1 MKVYTILICLLLQ
14 STAIWGQEKSF
25 VEEGQKETTV
35 IQITKHFHG
44 WTHCNLSDEPSLKSI
59 EIDGDELDFESDD
72 TCFYYLPNTSSD
84 KTIKFNLE
92 VNHID
97 DNKKA
102 SLSHKLSIGKQSTE
116 SISKTSTC
124 LWKHEGYSFS
134 ADLVVDCPIIIQA
147 LNSDPLSLSI
157 DKGEQL
163 RIEVGDFYDEDIVNA
178 YILYKLSSDN
188 NWKKLSSTKK
198 IRKNS
203 VINISYEDI
212 VGEPSASNNNY
223 INCSGKKIDIK
234 VMKKMIDKTW
244 SESNILQCV
253 FYHRGPQFELSAIR
267 RTACDPS
274 SITFTAK
281 IKNNS
286 KLYSNNKVFK
296 WEIAGFVE
304 KENEE
309 IENYIYS
316 AHVESFEDNEC
327 GEYTLK
333 LEGKDWLKNEQLLK
347 SKEDKWWIMQ
357 LQTIDG
363 IDYSNLSF
371 AKQWFQI
378 PPKLLSVEVEQDK
391 TYTIKRE
398 TKEYNSVSTSNAY
411 AVLKIN
417 DPNKNFEERLPYI
430 IKNEKDESIDTIYN
444 LPLSFGDLSVDEQN
458 NEKSDFLKEIEG
470 QKESFIK
477 SKLRIWYNEKVV
489 QQSDSVRIVKTTGTD
504 KTIQY
509 SMNPPCFFVS
519 TNYLFCLNSGNWTSS
534 DAKISRYTFSATLSD
549 SSFPRSFSLGTDMM
563 IYADQ
568 DGFLYYVT
576 NQKRNRI
583 NTDNKKTFLSLISHT
598 QDNILARDGDKLY
611 TFTVG
616 TTYTTCSI
624 FSEHPFTSF
633 ENLYKQSGGVIYQI
647 NEDIIEKYESKNN
660 NWEKTG
666 TYNAVS
672 KPSYKNV
679 TFTYD
684 RVTYKSNDGNWYCHY
699 NVPID
704 FKDLYNYFLSD
715 KTLLESNR
723 WEKAWNNYKEYLW
736 RMHVL
741 EKYGYHFKK
750 LNAFVRETDGDM
762 VSNGKLALYDIDG
775 CPTYFEYEVRV
786 PEEPRFEK
794 SNEVKPTSH
803 CSNDG
808 RITIKYL
815 GGGDSP
821 YIYGDY
827 YLSNIGD
834 ELTVT
839 DLKYGLNKIEL
850 ISASGSFP
858 LEHDIKSDATITVEE
873 TKNYVSCEDDKGGI
887 AIKVSPDISDYWLLN
902 YKGDII
908 NKDKFQSLN
917 SGVYTL
923 IYKFNGCSEEFDY
936 DKEIKIQTLPF
947 KITKTVTNGD
957 RLNADG
963 AVVVNVTNQKDII
976 TWTDASNNTLNENIV
991 PQDGVIKYLPAG
1003 EYNWKAKQGGCSVPV
1018 DFLVKTPTIEIDKS
1032 SYVIQNDKTTEVCI
1046 RVKCDLI
1053 DDYFFEIGDEKYEKS
1068 INVKLNDLKDITI
1081 DLYYKMTGSSSYNTM
1096 HLIDISDLSL
1106 NIDAKADASNKD
1118 RCYGTDGKILIL
1130 NNNSGDYDYCF
1141 GQNLED
1147 VINDEYFESLGNK
1160 SVLDVKGEVCSI
1172 TFRKKEEIDLPDGV
1186 NGSLFLYRVKTT
1198 KEIKIDSPSHISFD
1212 EVGRSDVTCYGA
1224 NDGKAWPINVSG
1236 NKGDYTCLLYTD
1248 DNVFCTNEQLAP
1260 GSYMIRVS
1268 DNDCPLNYAEKPLYI
1283 EAPGKPLTYNVETI
1297 DPTCLDNDGIIT
1309 VTASGGWGEY
1319 EPYEYS
1325 AQLDGD
1331 IRNGDGRVFVFNNK
1345 RAGKYN
1351 LSICDGFC
1359 SMKIQSTL
1367 NKYTNPSVKDA
1378 LTDQT
1383 SCYGYSDGR
1392 IKEIMVETNGK
1403 LNGKDVTPSKLFY
1416 NFTPKNNDLYEEI
1429 KEKEL
1434 PWTDGIDNLAAG
1446 DYELWVE
1453 DNNGCMTNNKDGSI
1467 GMSFTV
1473 GQPEHVQLEVKKIA
1487 DVSGYGASDAVIKVR
1502 ADGGNNCDKKI
1513 YVKKEETED
1522 ESAATE
1528 VREDAQS
1535 EDEYFIGEAATR
1547 GVEYQIAK
1555 YPFAEGTYSFYVR
1568 DKEKDCP
1575 SNVVNDI
1582 VVESPDEPLSAD
1594 IVVRKAL
1601 CHNQTGSIDITPQGG
1616 WGPPYEVIV
1625 DGVRYSATPSNPK
1638 ITVGKLISGEY
1649 TVTVK
1654 DARKRVVYTTTAD
1667 VPMPND
1673 DMSFGEGTMFV
1684 ADRCSGN
1691 GGAHIEIV
1699 GGSGEYNIMMDGENY
1714 TTDKFDI
1721 DGLRAG
1727 HYKIDVV
1734 DGNKCEAVLEFEIA
1748 DERLS
1753 ADILSYNKADDG
1765 ATLEAV
1771 VAGGVEP
1778 YSYEWRHVDGL
1789 LNQRANVSVID
1800 NLEHGIYT
1808 LLVTDAGECH
1818 AGPIAKEVVTDG
1830 DQRLEVVQ
1838 LQRET
1843 GVGSADGYVVL
1854 KSGVTDFVSQKI
1866 YHIESDGSS
1875 TVSDIKVEWV
1885 DGLLKVDNLSSGD
1898 YVVKCQHSD
1907 NMHFSMARF
1916 RIEPY
1921 EKLDIEG
1928 VEVRHVTMPR
1938 NRDGRIRI
1946 SLKGGIAPFA
1956 ATVAHNT
1963 NAAFEPLTI
1972 ESGDRCFDME
1982 RLMAG
1987 EYTLTVTDST
1997 RREANM
2003 AVQTFVVEEPEYLS
2017 LSADMTPAMCYGEPS
2032 GKVKLTATGGWGKY
2046 MYEYASNG
2054 YEKTTEYRR
2063 LFPGMQMFSVIDEY
2077 GTRKTIEVMVEQ
2089 PDEVRTQIAQI
2100 DSVDCYGSN
2109 TGSVT
2114 FQVKGGDSN
2123 YTMWYSDKNQDE
2135 LLYSKAEVTH
2145 SGLSMGNYRV
2155 TFRDGNDCMSVDT
2168 ITVFIPEPDLLELAN
2183 DDVVNTTCELDNG
2196 KIAIEMKG
2204 GSLPYTY
2211 SWRENGEEYGGA
2223 KTLAMTRSEASGLK
2237 QNGLYSIEIVD
2248 KNGCKASYEKRIE
2261 PSENPRVLGVSTT
2274 DVLCYGSSDG
2284 VAAVD
2289 SAQVKWA
2296 YPKADYHLT
2305 WPQGQDGV
2313 MSVNTLPTGT
2323 YIVKITDDNN
2333 CSSTTEFTVGT
2344 PQPVKNH
2351 LVGLRNAMCYGYS
2364 DGRIETRTI
2373 GGVGDY
2379 RYIWSTGEE
2388 TSYASNLRAGT
2399 YKVIVADSHECVDSA
2414 TFEITEPEELK
2425 VNLGED
2431 VIVCPGSS
2439 YTFDAGEFASYQ
2451 WYREDADEVIETERK
2466 LTTTDGG
2473 NIHILVKN
2481 EIGCMARDTVFLG
2494 ISNEALVA
2502 NFFVASNVSLNDT
2515 VVAIELSNM
2524 QPDRIVWEYVNDAFN
2539 DVSPSDSTN
2548 TYRYLRTEKLG
2559 TQYITM
2565 WAYKGDCVSSDTK
2578 QVDVFENVEVFDD
2591 FEIGYDP
2598 LIKSVKVA
2606 PNPNNGEFFLIITLR
2621 EVNDVVLRMT
2631 DVAGSKVM
2639 DRVLSGADYYYE
2651 KIDIGKSGIFILTLT
2666 VGDEIR
2672 SIKILSVK

>member
-1 MKVYTILICLLLQ
+1 MRMRIKRALLISAFGLFISGKLLAQDNVCLYRIEQTFKGWVDCSSHTPKWSSTSVTINGEGNSLDSGNGCIDITSMAYIGEDGSYYGKFDFDLRVKEMEHKKTWIMNGKIVKPGNNEFYHEESEVCGGLGSKKEGWKATLSVIFDDPIDVTNKSASHLVIEKDKLNLRFSMFYDNGGKKVLQ
-14 STAIWGQEKSF
+14 YRCTNA
-25 VEEGQKETTV
+25 
-35 IQITKHFHG
+35 
-44 WTHCNLSDEPSLKSI
+44 
-59 EIDGDELDFESDD
+59 
-72 TCFYYLPNTSSD
+72 SD
-84 KTIKFNLE
+84 KTWKNV
-92 VNHID
+92 VNQPSI
-97 DNKKA
+97 
-102 SLSHKLSIGKQSTE
+102 LSGKQ
-116 SISKTSTC
+116 
-124 LWKHEGYSFS
+124 
-134 ADLVVDCPIIIQA
+134 V
-147 LNSDPLSLSI
+147 SL
-157 DKGEQL
+157 
-163 RIEVGDFYDEDIVNA
+163 
-178 YILYKLSSDN
+178 
-188 NWKKLSSTKK
+188 
-198 IRKNS
+198 
-203 VINISYEDI
+203 SYEDI
-212 VGEPSASNNNY
+212 VGAKTSVRYKE
-223 INCSGKKIDIK
+223 CSGKELDFRVVKTLSDGVTLSSGKTSTILFYHQGPDFSYKKIRQVKCLGGPGLSISVHLTDPKNIDVYLNNPSVFHWVLGHYAK
-234 VMKKMIDKTW
+234 AVKYDDKSNKMIDGDGNVCTPT
-244 SESNILQCV
+244 V
-253 FYHRGPQFELSAIR
+253 FYLNKAKCSDEGDMILVGDEKDGKFSLDKYLNEKSDEDPLAGLWELQLQYVDRSPEELNFVSHWFKLDDPVAAIKPNHEAGNYVTSDGYSIVSTHTPEIKVKIPDKDYKNRMDYKIYQFGEGTSSILGNDESAKVANFYKVKGATLPIATITESQYQSDGIYSITNLKVDKTAKPR
-267 RTACDPS
+267 YFYIQDNDGCIYEVPYKAVQKDFSTTPESGYVVTDPIKQSGSTPCDAEYSTTIKYDGGAFPYTYDDKDGKKTVAPNTEIKITGLKYTAINGSIISGKNIVTFTDKTGNNKEDVEINLPFTKPLFDACDQTCSEANGIIKVSTSKGTFLPS
-274 SITFTAK
+274 YYVLEEDTSKTGIFTGLKTGKYTVLCHYSDECYVSSDEVDVGSNVFTVTKTPDPIPELEDFDKSAKVTITPQYSNVLDWTNSNTYNLTSPGEKILKSGRYDYSVTNTDAENRTCTVTDGFEIKAPHVELNLKIETYSENTGYIK
-281 IKNNS
+281 TGIIKNDVSNS
-286 KLYSNNKVFK
+286 DEIKNSIVYYGILNNNKKTIGSEFAYSNNKM
-296 WEIAGFVE
+296 
-304 KENEE
+304 
-309 IENYIYS
+309 
-316 AHVESFEDNEC
+316 SFEA
-327 GEYTLK
+327 EYK
-333 LEGKDWLKNEQLLK
+333 LKNESKKYEIASGEGVVPIFLTGEVDDYFKSSPQPNCYKESVTWALK
-347 SKEDKWWIMQ
+347 EGYEACFKDGDIWGGTITLSQGENEITIRKKETLKRFGASNDFITSIENIGYKDFIIKIN
-357 LQTIDG
+357 TISFVDFTISEKAVSCLG
-363 IDYSNLSF
+363 DSNG
-371 AKQWFQI
+371 
-378 PPKLLSVEVEQDK
+378 SVEITSV
-391 TYTIKRE
+391 TPIKADDSYSYDIEIGELRSN
-398 TKEYNSVSTSNAY
+398 TKKLENIHAGTG
-411 AVLKIN
+411 KI
-417 DPNKNFEERLPYI
+417 
-430 IKNEKDESIDTIYN
+430 
-444 LPLSFGDLSVDEQN
+444 
-458 NEKSDFLKEIEG
+458 
-470 QKESFIK
+470 
-477 SKLRIWYNEKVV
+477 
-489 QQSDSVRIVKTTGTD
+489 IV
-504 KTIQY
+504 
-509 SMNPPCFFVS
+509 
-519 TNYLFCLNSGNWTSS
+519 
-534 DAKISRYTFSATLSD
+534 
-549 SSFPRSFSLGTDMM
+549 
-563 IYADQ
+563 
-568 DGFLYYVT
+568 
-576 NQKRNRI
+576 
-583 NTDNKKTFLSLISHT
+583 TDN
-598 QDNILARDGDKLY
+598 
-611 TFTVG
+611 
-616 TTYTTCSI
+616 
-624 FSEHPFTSF
+624 
-633 ENLYKQSGGVIYQI
+633 
-647 NEDIIEKYESKNN
+647 
-660 NWEKTG
+660 
-666 TYNAVS
+666 
-672 KPSYKNV
+672 
-679 TFTYD
+679 
-684 RVTYKSNDGNWYCHY
+684 YCHY
-699 NVPID
+699 
-704 FKDLYNYFLSD
+704 S
-715 KTLLESNR
+715 E
-723 WEKAWNNYKEYLW
+723 
-736 RMHVL
+736 
-741 EKYGYHFKK
+741 
-750 LNAFVRETDGDM
+750 
-762 VSNGKLALYDIDG
+762 
-775 CPTYFEYEVRV
+775 
-786 PEEPRFEK
+786 EK
-794 SNEVKPTSH
+794 SF
-803 CSNDG
+803 
-808 RITIKYL
+808 TIARPN
-815 GGGDSP
+815 S
-821 YIYGDY
+821 
-827 YLSNIGD
+827 
-834 ELTVT
+834 ELKVNTVVT
-839 DLKYGLNKIEL
+839 QP
-850 ISASGSFP
+850 SC
-858 LEHDIKSDATITVEE
+858 HDD
-873 TKNYVSCEDDKGGI
+873 GGI
-887 AIKVSPDISDYWLLN
+887 IKV
-902 YKGDII
+902 
-908 NKDKFQSLN
+908 
-917 SGVYTL
+917 
-923 IYKFNGCSEEFDY
+923 E
-936 DKEIKIQTLPF
+936 
-947 KITKTVTNGD
+947 
-957 RLNADG
+957 
-963 AVVVNVTNQKDII
+963 
-976 TWTDASNNTLNENIV
+976 
-991 PQDGVIKYLPAG
+991 
-1003 EYNWKAKQGGCSVPV
+1003 
-1018 DFLVKTPTIEIDKS
+1018 
-1032 SYVIQNDKTTEVCI
+1032 
-1046 RVKCDLI
+1046 
-1053 DDYFFEIGDEKYEKS
+1053 
-1068 INVKLNDLKDITI
+1068 
-1081 DLYYKMTGSSSYNTM
+1081 
-1096 HLIDISDLSL
+1096 
-1106 NIDAKADASNKD
+1106 
-1118 RCYGTDGKILIL
+1118 
-1130 NNNSGDYDYCF
+1130 
-1141 GQNLED
+1141 
-1147 VINDEYFESLGNK
+1147 
-1160 SVLDVKGEVCSI
+1160 
-1172 TFRKKEEIDLPDGV
+1172 
-1186 NGSLFLYRVKTT
+1186 
-1198 KEIKIDSPSHISFD
+1198 
-1212 EVGRSDVTCYGA
+1212 
-1224 NDGKAWPINVSG
+1224 
-1236 NKGDYTCLLYTD
+1236 
-1248 DNVFCTNEQLAP
+1248 
-1260 GSYMIRVS
+1260 
-1268 DNDCPLNYAEKPLYI
+1268 
-1283 EAPGKPLTYNVETI
+1283 
-1297 DPTCLDNDGIIT
+1297 
-1309 VTASGGWGEY
+1309 ASGGW
-1319 EPYEYS
+1319 PNYS
-1325 AQLDGD
+1325 VSIDEEVDYCDVKENDPKLFDRLSTRNHTIFVKD
-1331 IRNGDGRVFVFNNK
+1331 RNGCLQKFDTE
-1345 RAGKYN
+1345 
-1351 LSICDGFC
+1351 IHE
-1359 SMKIQSTL
+1359 
-1367 NKYTNPSVKDA
+1367 YTNPSVKDA

-1416 NFTPKNNDLYEEI
+1416 SFTPKNNDLYEKI

-1467 GMSFTV
+1467 VMSFTV

-1513 YVKKEETED
+1513 YVKKEEAED

-1601 CHNQTGSIDITPQGG
+1601 CHNQTGSIDITPRGG

-1625 DGVRYSATPSNPK
+1625 DGVRYSATPRNPK

-1673 DMSFGEGTMFV
+1673 DMSFGEGTVFV

-1946 SLKGGIAPFA
+1946 SLKVGIAPFA

-2414 TFEITEPEELK
+2414 TFETTEPEELK

-2666 VGDEIR
+2666 VGDEIK